1 MMWRSNYR
9 NQVENEWKNRIKGN
23 HKTFGLPSQRDADTV
38 VSSNKKC
45 TGRQSSSK
53 RECLKEKRFPPVPKS
68 GEKPLEIEKIDHNF
82 VAENSQCVEK
92 KGKEFSCKALFPPVE
107 YVHKRD
113 YGTLPMYLVRRKQ
126 EEERKAKLKSLHE
139 LERVNTEKEE
149 QQKTINTYE
158 KASMCG
164 NRVSHLFS

>member
-113 YGTLPMYLVRRKQ
+113 LQKSWTDLRKRLEKVKMSEVAKREKIEDELQ
-126 EEERKAKLKSLHE
+126 FIEEELRNLGHYTKKCQATGK
-139 LERVNTEKEE
+139 
-149 QQKTINTYE
+149 I
-158 KASMCG
+158 
-164 NRVSHLFS
+164 